1 MKAARGTMMNDF
13 KDIISLAKKGAL
25 SRRDF
30 GKLFAAV
37 GVVMSTSPRGA
48 VAADQPLFFTWA
60 TMDMPE
66 FFGPYVAAH
75 GTPPNFAVFGDQDE
89 ALLKVKNGFKADVVY
104 PQSYTIKRW
113 YDSGVLEPIDTNLIS
128 NWNDI
133 FPNFREMP
141 GVTIDGNV
149 TCVPADWG
157 LSSIAVRTDLVP
169 EAADP
174 ANDSWALLW
183 DSNYSGKLAAL
194 DSMADAVG
202 AAALYK
208 GVNAYNMS
216 AADLETV
223 RAALDEQRAL
233 LRFYSNDPT
242 TLQQA
247 LTSGEIVAANTWND
261 TYVALKGQ
269 GIPIRYMRPKEGT
282 MAWVGV
288 LSIVKGTP
296 HRELAHELIDAYLS
310 PEARALG
317 MTQFGYGSATK
328 GGFEQVDDATLANLD
343 IPRDPSALLSSTV
356 LQGPMKDQDDIQKM
370 FESVKQGI

>member
-1 MKAARGTMMNDF
+1 MMQDA
-13 KDIISLAKKGAL
+13 KDIISLVRKGAL
-25 SRRDF
+25 SCRDF
-30 GKLFAAV
+30 AKLFAAT
-37 GVVMSTSPRGA
+37 GVVMATGLKESAGA
-48 VAADQPLFFTWA
+48 EQPLFLTWA
-60 TMDMPE
+60 TMDLQE
-66 FFGPYVAAH
+66 FFTSYTAKNGS
-75 GTPPNFAVFGDQDE
+75 PPNFAVFGDQDE
-89 ALLKVKNGFKADVVY
+89 ALLKVRNGFKADVVY
-104 PQSYTIKRW
+104 PQSYTIRRW
-113 YDSGVLEPIDTNLIS
+113 YDAGILEPIDTGLIS

-133 FPNFREMP
+133 FPNLRDMP

-169 EAADP
+169 EAENPD
-174 ANDSWALLW
+174 NDSWSLLW
-183 DSNYSGKLAAL
+183 SEKYAGKLAAL

-208 GVNAYNMS
+208 GVDAYRMS
-216 AADLETV
+216 AADIETV
-223 RAALDEQRAL
+223 RAALEVQRPM

-247 LTSGEIVAANTWND
+247 LASGEIVAANTWND
-261 TYVALKGQ
+261 TYVSLKGQ
-269 GIPIRYMRPKEGT
+269 GLPIRYMRPKEGT

-296 HRELAHELIDAYLS
+296 HRELAHALIDAYLS

-328 GGFEQVDDATLANLD
+328 GGFDAVDDATLANLD
-343 IPRDPSALLSSTV
+343 IPRDPTDLLGKTV
-356 LQGPMKDQDDIQKM
+356 LQGPMQAQDEVQKM
-370 FESVKQGI
+370 FEAVKQGI